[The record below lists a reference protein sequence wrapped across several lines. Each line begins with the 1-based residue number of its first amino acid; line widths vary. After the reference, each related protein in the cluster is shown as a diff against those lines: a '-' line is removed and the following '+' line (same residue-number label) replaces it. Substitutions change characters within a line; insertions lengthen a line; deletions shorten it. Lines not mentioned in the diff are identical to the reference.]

1 MKIVF
6 WDGGVTDMVA
16 VGELL
21 AVAKVVGGESG
32 GRREA
37 LRASLAAP
45 LTNRRSIGSSLF
57 WAFLYLVVLSLSS
70 IG

>member
-16 VGELL
+16 VEELL

-32 GRREA
+32 GRRKA
-37 LRASLAAP
+37 LRASSDKPAQH
-45 LTNRRSIGSSLF
+45 
-57 WAFLYLVVLSLSS
+57 
-70 IG
+70 

>member
-6 WDGGVTDMVA
+6 LDGGVTDMVA

-37 LRASLAAP
+37 LRASSAATA
-45 LTNRRSIGSSLF
+45 TNQRGISSSLC
-57 WAFLYLVVLSLSS
+57 WPT
-70 IG
+70 